1 MGLFDRFRKRVTE
14 VASETDTKALSA
26 EENSAEARVALQ
38 SALNNETDSQP
49 KPSPSQFEP
58 SGSQAVEDDDEWE
71 DLEKIDNED
80 TAFESDDEWDDFDE
94 EEDVILPVELSRKDR
109 KRLDKE
115 RRAENKRIQ
124 KQQKAMKKRG
134 AVDMKRPEG
143 SQVD

>member
-58 SGSQAVEDDDEWE
+58 SGSQAVEDEDEDEWE

-94 EEDVILPVELSRKDR
+94 EEDVILPVELSRKAVSYTH
-109 KRLDKE
+109 LTLPT
-115 RRAENKRIQ
+115 
-124 KQQKAMKKRG
+124 KA
-134 AVDMKRPEG
+134 
-143 SQVD
+143 